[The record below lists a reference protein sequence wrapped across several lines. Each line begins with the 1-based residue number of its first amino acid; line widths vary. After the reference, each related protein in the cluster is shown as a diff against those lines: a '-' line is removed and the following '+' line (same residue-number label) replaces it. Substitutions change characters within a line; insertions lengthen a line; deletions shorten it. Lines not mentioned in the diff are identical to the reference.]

1 MARTRSTKPS
11 TAAPAADAESSRS
24 KLAITLVP
32 HTGEPPKVFILPSK
46 ATPKARIVT
55 LPNPRTSQPS
65 RYLVCPDTGIYEFKR
80 IAGPKTEPRSWLIE
94 ATSGVNGAETG
105 GATGPGS
112 VVTMG
117 SELFVATA
125 LDPLFLVLPALAD
138 IKASKGSEKPKRLF
152 LSSDDHLDKLP
163 QECSHLSE
171 ILRWDTTRRLIESRM
186 SAVCDTVDAG
196 DESMFRLN
204 EDKLLDVVYQKAKR
218 MSANGLPPS
227 MEDKF
232 VHKVLEAPLMH
243 RVSTVSST
251 ETDASSV
258 SQTSTAATSVAG
270 EEQVDENIVSALQ
283 ASPEIVELQK
293 LKTAFDF
300 ICASYVPPGLADT
313 LKQSFTAT
321 GGPVDFSALN
331 DYIASLEKLR
341 SETMAVRAQDY
352 SRKRNMDEEEDE
364 ARMEKKRRMEEE
376 KKKKASESRGV
387 RELKK
392 VNTSGMKKLSHF
404 FQKK

>member
-11 TAAPAADAESSRS
+11 TAAPAADADSSRS
-24 KLAITLVP
+24 KSAITLVP
-32 HTGEPPKVFILPSK
+32 HSGEPPKVFILPSK
-46 ATPKARIVT
+46 ATPEARIVT

-65 RYLVCPDTGIYEFKR
+65 RYLACPDTGIYEFKR
-80 IAGPKTEPRSWLIE
+80 IAAPKSEPRSWLIE
-94 ATSGVNGAETG
+94 ASTDSDQAKTG
-105 GATGPGS
+105 DNASAGS
-112 VVTMG
+112 QVTMG

-138 IKASKGSEKPKRLF
+138 AKASKGSEKPKRLF

-163 QECSHLSE
+163 QESSHLSE

-204 EDKLLDVVYQKAKR
+204 EDKLLEVIYQKAKR
-218 MSANGLPPS
+218 MSKSGLPPS

-232 VHKVLEAPLMH
+232 VNKVLEAPLMH
-243 RVSTVSST
+243 RVSTASST

-258 SQTSTAATSVAG
+258 SQTSTAATSIAG
-270 EEQVDENIVSALQ
+270 EQADETVTSALQ
-283 ASPEIVELQK
+283 ASPETVELQK
-293 LKTAFDF
+293 LKTAFEF
-300 ICASYVPPGLADT
+300 ICASYIPSGLADT
-313 LKQSFTAT
+313 LRQSFTGT
-321 GGPVDFSALN
+321 GGPVDFSPLN
-331 DYIASLEKLR
+331 DYLASLEKLR

-364 ARMEKKRRMEEE
+364 ARMEKKRKMEEE

>member
-11 TAAPAADAESSRS
+11 TAAPATDADSSKS
-24 KLAITLVP
+24 KSAITLIP
-32 HTGEPPKVFILPSK
+32 HAGEPPKVFILPSK
-46 ATPKARIVT
+46 ATPEARIVT

-65 RYLVCPDTGIYEFKR
+65 RYLACPDTGIYEFKR
-80 IAGPKTEPRSWLIE
+80 IAAPKSEPRSWLIE
-94 ATSGVNGAETG
+94 ASFDPNEAATG
-105 GATGPGS
+105 GAAGS
-112 VVTMG
+112 GSSVTMG
-117 SELFVATA
+117 SDLFVATA

-138 IKASKGSEKPKRLF
+138 AKASKGSEKPKRLF

-163 QECSHLSE
+163 QESSHLSE

-196 DESMFRLN
+196 DESMSRLN
-204 EDKLLDVVYQKAKR
+204 EDKLLEVIYQKAKR
-218 MSANGLPPS
+218 MSENGLPPS

-232 VHKVLEAPLMH
+232 VNKVLEAPLMH
-243 RVSTVSST
+243 RVSTVSSA

-270 EEQVDENIVSALQ
+270 EQVDENIVSALQ
-283 ASPEIVELQK
+283 ASPEVVKLQK
-293 LKTAFDF
+293 LKTAFEF
-300 ICASYVPPGLADT
+300 ICASYVPPALADT
-313 LKQSFTAT
+313 LKQSFA
-321 GGPVDFSALN
+321 GSSGPVDLTPLN

-352 SRKRNMDEEEDE
+352 ARKRNLDEEEDE
-364 ARMEKKRRMEEE
+364 ARMEKKRKMEEE
-376 KKKKASESRGV
+376 KKKKAGESRGV

>member
-11 TAAPAADAESSRS
+11 TAAPAADADSSKS
-24 KLAITLVP
+24 KPAITLVP

-46 ATPKARIVT
+46 ATPEARIVT

-80 IAGPKTEPRSWLIE
+80 IAAPKSEPRSWLIE
-94 ATSGVNGAETG
+94 ATPASNEAKTG
-105 GATGPGS
+105 HHASPGS
-112 VVTMG
+112 QVTMG

-138 IKASKGSEKPKRLF
+138 VKASKGSEKPKRLF

-163 QECSHLSE
+163 QESSHLSE

-196 DESMFRLN
+196 EEPMFRLN
-204 EDKLLDVVYQKAKR
+204 EDKLLEVFYQKAKR
-218 MSANGLPPS
+218 MSESGFPTS
-227 MEDKF
+227 MEEKF

-243 RVSTVSST
+243 RVSTISSA
-251 ETDASSV
+251 ETDASLV
-258 SQTSTAATSVAG
+258 SQTSTAATSVA
-270 EEQVDENIVSALQ
+270 EQADENIVSALQ
-283 ASPEIVELQK
+283 ASPEIVTLQK
-293 LKTAFDF
+293 LKTAFEF
-300 ICASYVPPGLADT
+300 ICASYVAPALADT
-313 LKQSFTAT
+313 LRQSFSDK
-321 GGPVDFSALN
+321 GGPVDFSPLTG
-331 DYIASLEKLR
+331 YIASLEKMR
-341 SETMAVRAQDY
+341 SETLAVRTQDY
-352 SRKRNMDEEEDE
+352 SRKRNLDEEEDE
-364 ARMEKKRRMEEE
+364 VRMEKKRKMEEE
-376 KKKKASESRGV
+376 KKKKASESRGI

>member
-1 MARTRSTKPS
+1 MARTRSAKPS
-11 TAAPAADAESSRS
+11 TAAPAADADSSKS
-24 KLAITLVP
+24 KSAITLVP
-32 HTGEPPKVFILPSK
+32 HSGEPPKVFILPSK
-46 ATPKARIVT
+46 ATPEARIVT

-80 IAGPKTEPRSWLIE
+80 IAVPKTEPRSWLIE
-94 ATSGVNGAETG
+94 ASPNLDEAENGDA
-105 GATGPGS
+105 AGPGS
-112 VVTMG
+112 QVTMG

-138 IKASKGSEKPKRLF
+138 AKASKGSEKPKRLF

-163 QECSHLSE
+163 QESSHLSE

-196 DESMFRLN
+196 DEQMFRLN
-204 EDKLLDVVYQKAKR
+204 EEKLLEVIYQKAKR
-218 MSANGLPPS
+218 MSESGFPPS
-227 MEDKF
+227 MEEKF
-232 VHKVLEAPLMH
+232 VNKVLEAPLMH
-243 RVSTVSST
+243 RVSTVSSA
-251 ETDASSV
+251 ETDASSI
-258 SQTSTAATSVAG
+258 SQASTAATSVA
-270 EEQVDENIVSALQ
+270 EQADESIVSALQ
-283 ASPEIVELQK
+283 ASPEIVKLQK
-293 LKTAFDF
+293 LKTAFEF

-313 LKQSFTAT
+313 LKQSFTGA
-321 GGPVDFSALN
+321 GGPVDFSRLN

-341 SETMAVRAQDY
+341 SETLAVRAQDY
-352 SRKRNMDEEEDE
+352 SRKRNLDEEEDE